1 MVGLGFMVSVKGLGC
16 MVFCEGFVVF
26 KDIEAKKYQDIYFG
40 GLTIDQSSKINVL
53 IFLLLRIKVLAL
65 NYQCQ
70 DAVIKISG
78 PCLLFMLS
86 VFQLRF
92 FLKAKKIRTF
102 FPSTDQ
108 RPVLRNNV
116 LAFLGAALRRS

>member
-1 MVGLGFMVSVKGLGC
+1 MSSVGGLGFMVSVKGLGF
-16 MVFCEGFVVF
+16 MVFCEGFVVC
-26 KDIEAKKYQDIYFG
+26 KHIEAKKYQDIYFG

-65 NYQCQ
+65 NYQRQ

-86 VFQLRF
+86 VFQLRI
-92 FLKAKKIRTF
+92 FLKAKKK
-102 FPSTDQ
+102 
-108 RPVLRNNV
+108 
-116 LAFLGAALRRS
+116 